1 MMHNEDLKYYYN
13 LETHQV
19 EQGKISSY
27 DNRIGPYDTR
37 EEADHAL
44 EIAKER
50 NRVAGGLKTLICLG
64 DRGHGGRIVLHDVPA

>member
-13 LETHQV
+13 LEIHQV

-37 EEADHAL
+37 EEAEHAL

-50 NRVAGGLKTLICLG
+50 NRVADAYDEQD
-64 DRGHGGRIVLHDVPA
+64 DRWRD

>member
-13 LETHQV
+13 LEAHQV

-37 EEADHAL
+37 EEAEHAL

-50 NRVAGGLKTLICLG
+50 NRVADAYDEQD
-64 DRGHGGRIVLHDVPA
+64 DRWRD

>member
-13 LETHQV
+13 LETRQV

-37 EEADHAL
+37 EEAEHAL
-44 EIAKER
+44 EIARER
-50 NRVAGGLKTLICLG
+50 NRIADAYDEQD
-64 DRGHGGRIVLHDVPA
+64 DRWRD

>member
-1 MMHNEDLKYYYN
+1 MMHREDLKYYYN
-13 LETHQV
+13 LETRQV
-19 EQGKISSY
+19 EQGKISSF

-50 NRVAGGLKTLICLG
+50 NRVADAYDEQD
-64 DRGHGGRIVLHDVPA
+64 DRWRD

>member
-1 MMHNEDLKYYYN
+1 MMHREDLKYYYN
-13 LETHQV
+13 LETRQV

-37 EEADHAL
+37 EEAEHAL

-50 NRVAGGLKTLICLG
+50 NRVADAYDEQD
-64 DRGHGGRIVLHDVPA
+64 DRWRD

>member
-1 MMHNEDLKYYYN
+1 MHNEDLKYYYN
-13 LETHQV
+13 LETRQV

-37 EEADHAL
+37 EEAEHAL

-50 NRVAGGLKTLICLG
+50 NRVADAYDEQD
-64 DRGHGGRIVLHDVPA
+64 DRWRD

>member
-13 LETHQV
+13 LETRQV
-19 EQGKISSY
+19 EQGKISSF

-37 EEADHAL
+37 EEAEHAL

-50 NRVAGGLKTLICLG
+50 NRIADAYDEQD
-64 DRGHGGRIVLHDVPA
+64 DRWRD

>member
-13 LETHQV
+13 LETRQV
-19 EQGKISSY
+19 EQGKVSSY

-37 EEADHAL
+37 EEAEHAL

-50 NRVAGGLKTLICLG
+50 NRVADAYDEQD
-64 DRGHGGRIVLHDVPA
+64 DRWRD

>member
-1 MMHNEDLKYYYN
+1 MMHNEDLKYYYS

-37 EEADHAL
+37 EEAEHAL

-50 NRVAGGLKTLICLG
+50 NRVADAYDEQD
-64 DRGHGGRIVLHDVPA
+64 DRWRD

>member
-13 LETHQV
+13 LETRQV
-19 EQGKISSY
+19 EQGKISSF

-37 EEADHAL
+37 EEAEHAL

-50 NRVAGGLKTLICLG
+50 NQVADAYDEQD
-64 DRGHGGRIVLHDVPA
+64 DRWRD

>member
-37 EEADHAL
+37 EEAEHAL
-44 EIAKER
+44 EIARER
-50 NRVAGGLKTLICLG
+50 NRIADAYDEQA
-64 DRGHGGRIVLHDVPA
+64 DRWRD

>member
-13 LETHQV
+13 LETRQV
-19 EQGKISSY
+19 EQGKVSSY

-37 EEADHAL
+37 EEAEHAL

-50 NRVAGGLKTLICLG
+50 NRIADAYDEQD
-64 DRGHGGRIVLHDVPA
+64 DRWRD

>member
-1 MMHNEDLKYYYN
+1 MHNEDLKYYDN

-37 EEADHAL
+37 EEAEHAR

-50 NRVAGGLKTLICLG
+50 NRVADAYDEQD
-64 DRGHGGRIVLHDVPA
+64 DRWRD

>member
-13 LETHQV
+13 LETRQV
-19 EQGKISSY
+19 EQGKISSF

-37 EEADHAL
+37 EEAEHAL

-50 NRVAGGLKTLICLG
+50 NRVADAYDEQD
-64 DRGHGGRIVLHDVPA
+64 DRWRD

>member
-13 LETHQV
+13 LEPHQV

-37 EEADHAL
+37 EEAEHAL

-50 NRVAGGLKTLICLG
+50 NRVADAYDEQD
-64 DRGHGGRIVLHDVPA
+64 DRWRD

>member
-13 LETHQV
+13 LEPRQV

-37 EEADHAL
+37 EEAEHAL

-50 NRVAGGLKTLICLG
+50 NRVADAYDEQD
-64 DRGHGGRIVLHDVPA
+64 DRWRD

>member
-13 LETHQV
+13 LETRQV
-19 EQGKISSY
+19 EQGKVSSY

-37 EEADHAL
+37 EEAEHAL

-50 NRVAGGLKTLICLG
+50 NQVADAYDEQD
-64 DRGHGGRIVLHDVPA
+64 DRWRD